1 MTTTWYN
8 FNKMTSNTSPS
19 PFVASAS
26 SEYNH
31 EYEAWRSF
39 NGARH
44 PYQQWV
50 TNKNDTE
57 GWNQIYV
64 KDPVLVNVIK
74 MCSGTDGTHASGAGI
89 MPQWLEILGSND
101 GVSFESLGVFTTP
114 LWIKNQEREF
124 VFNNKKLFSYFRIS
138 VKNAGATGWGV
149 GFDEV
154 YFGFNPDYLKS
165 ENKTLILSNGE
176 YKKFNRNLD
185 KYDHLAI
192 NHFKFNEGSG
202 TTVND
207 SKSNII
213 GAVYD
218 STWADGGLNFSG
230 TSPNIQLNSPL
241 IKKGEK
247 TIVFKVKMNSISSSI
262 RVLWGNSHESSS
274 QGYYMINYNNSRK
287 LTLATRTA
295 SSVTINEC
303 VFEFQDNVIY
313 DVKIIYGS
321 NGSVIWFIDNVEYS
335 SKGILNEFTV
345 EPTLNFVIGKYL
357 MANFPYYAIGWSIYD
372 FKVFDKDIT
381 KLSPNEILTV
391 SNTLPTT
398 TQFLEQ
404 GMDNLSPLLDRKVTT
419 LEPMPMTNKSE
430 ILGVGDV
437 GKVFSK
443 SIDLKKYFDI
453 RSVKV
458 EVK

>member
-154 YFGFNPDYLKS
+154 YFGFNPDYLKP

-176 YKKFNRNLD
+176 YKKVTPAIPYSPQVLGAKVGLVPNMTSYTAPSGLVFASSFSVSRREPWRAFNGSNADTTYTWSTANYKAEGEFIGYIFPSPQKIFSYAIFPVNAGNNLAYGWDFQISNDTTNGTNGTWLTIDVQRNQGQIIQALNH
-185 KYDHLAI
+185 YDLSTVVEAKAFRI
-192 NHFKFNEGSG
+192 VTRPTIGSG
-202 TTVND
+202 NLISSWVKQIQTYKRDIISPEIQDEPMKITTV
-207 SKSNII
+207 
-213 GAVYD
+213 
-218 STWADGGLNFSG
+218 ST
-230 TSPNIQLNSPL
+230 
-241 IKKGEK
+241 
-247 TIVFKVKMNSISSSI
+247 
-262 RVLWGNSHESSS
+262 
-274 QGYYMINYNNSRK
+274 
-287 LTLATRTA
+287 
-295 SSVTINEC
+295 
-303 VFEFQDNVIY
+303 
-313 DVKIIYGS
+313 
-321 NGSVIWFIDNVEYS
+321 
-335 SKGILNEFTV
+335 
-345 EPTLNFVIGKYL
+345 
-357 MANFPYYAIGWSIYD
+357 
-372 FKVFDKDIT
+372 
-381 KLSPNEILTV
+381 
-391 SNTLPTT
+391 TLPNP
-398 TQFLEQ
+398 TQFLEH

-430 ILGVGDV
+430 ILGVSDI

-443 SIDLKKYFDI
+443 TLDLIKYFDI
-453 RSVKV
+453 RSIRT
-458 EVK
+458 EVKKE

>member
-8 FNKMTSNTSPS
+8 FNKMTSNTSPF

-31 EYEAWRSF
+31 EFEAWRSF

-154 YFGFNPDYLKS
+154 YFGFNPDYLKP
-165 ENKTLILSNGE
+165 ENKTLILSNDE
-176 YKKFNRNLD
+176 YKKFNYKTDEILTYEKIVMNLTSNSSNG
-185 KYDHLAI
+185 Y
-192 NHFKFNEGSG
+192 EVSG
-202 TTVND
+202 TTALTSAPLFHVFDGNNGTHFR
-207 SKSNII
+207 SN
-213 GAVYD
+213 
-218 STWADGGLNFSG
+218 SG
-230 TSPNIQLNSPL
+230 TTADIILKLPTKKRIGKFILTPYASSYPVKYGLYASNDGVIWTTLKEGNFNSTGTYEREQIL
-241 IKKGEK
+241 DNKNEYIYYKFSALSNSGGSYVYIYEIEYFK
-247 TIVFKVKMNSISSSI
+247 TIVEEN
-262 RVLWGNSHESSS
+262 
-274 QGYYMINYNNSRK
+274 
-287 LTLATRTA
+287 
-295 SSVTINEC
+295 
-303 VFEFQDNVIY
+303 
-313 DVKIIYGS
+313 
-321 NGSVIWFIDNVEYS
+321 
-335 SKGILNEFTV
+335 
-345 EPTLNFVIGKYL
+345 
-357 MANFPYYAIGWSIYD
+357 AIPAHWS
-372 FKVFDKDIT
+372 
-381 KLSPNEILTV
+381 TV
-391 SNTLPTT
+391 STALPTS

-419 LEPMPMTNKSE
+419 FEPMPMINKSE
-430 ILGVGDV
+430 ILGVSEK

-443 SIDLKKYFDI
+443 TIDLKKYFDLKQI
-453 RSVKV
+453 KVQVK
-458 EVK
+458 

>member
-154 YFGFNPDYLKS
+154 YFGFNPDYLKP
-165 ENKTLILSNGE
+165 ENKTLILHDGE
-176 YKKFNRNLD
+176 YKKVTPTIPYSPQVLGAKVGLVPNMTSYTAPSGLAFASNEQKHVNVQGYAWKAFNNRDDYRWNTENYKAEGEFLGYIFSSPQKIRAYGIQPVNSD
-185 KYDHLAI
+185 TSAPPGW
-192 NHFKFNEGSG
+192 KFQVSNDTTDGKNG
-202 TTVND
+202 TWTTVQTI
-207 SKSNII
+207 SGQRLI
-213 GAVYD
+213 GTGFNHYDLPAEIEAKAFRIVFNKPTETIHLWLKYVQVYKRD
-218 STWADGGLNFSG
+218 V
-230 TSPNIQLNSPL
+230 TSPEIQAEPL
-241 IKKGEK
+241 KI
-247 TIVFKVKMNSISSSI
+247 
-262 RVLWGNSHESSS
+262 
-274 QGYYMINYNNSRK
+274 
-287 LTLATRTA
+287 TA
-295 SSVTINEC
+295 
-303 VFEFQDNVIY
+303 
-313 DVKIIYGS
+313 
-321 NGSVIWFIDNVEYS
+321 
-335 SKGILNEFTV
+335 
-345 EPTLNFVIGKYL
+345 
-357 MANFPYYAIGWSIYD
+357 
-372 FKVFDKDIT
+372 
-381 KLSPNEILTV
+381 V

-419 LEPMPMTNKSE
+419 LEPMTMTNKNE
-430 ILGVGDV
+430 ILGVDKV
-437 GKVFSK
+437 SKVFSK
-443 SIDLKKYFDI
+443 TIDLKKYFDI
-453 RSVKV
+453 RKIGV